1 MALTA
6 TGIGSGLDISTI
18 VKVLVDAEKLPK
30 EAIFNRTEDRI
41 NAKVSAIGTLKSA
54 LSNFQDAA
62 KKLQSGELLSQRKVS
77 TGDSPYFTAK
87 ASSLAQSGSYSI
99 KVEQLAQ
106 AHKVG
111 GAHVTDPKA
120 AVGEGS
126 LDFSINGENFSV
138 GVDPAD
144 DLYAIAAKVNSAS
157 DNSGVVATV
166 VKSDAGSQ
174 IVFSSAKTGLDNQI
188 SVVANDIA
196 GTGLNDMFNGT
207 NLNTLVDAKNSII
220 EVDGQKLTSQSNSV
234 TDAIAGI
241 TLDLTKADLNST
253 STLTVEQDNEAVKE
267 NLKSFVETYNSL
279 LTSIEKLSSYDAD
292 KKTAAALQGD
302 SMIRS
307 LESQLR
313 NMVSERVSVDGSN
326 VALYDIGLS
335 TDRYGKLNIDEAKLD
350 ESIANNMSSIEGLFS
365 TPSTGLAN
373 RFDEL
378 ANNYVKTGGVIDNR
392 KNSYTEETKRLTL
405 QRESFSLKMAQLE
418 SRLLKQFNAMDLVVA
433 QLNQQS
439 AGLVDRLNS
448 LPGAVSKN

>member
-1 MALTA
+1 M
-6 TGIGSGLDISTI
+6 
-18 VKVLVDAEKLPK
+18 
-30 EAIFNRTEDRI
+30 
-41 NAKVSAIGTLKSA
+41 
-54 LSNFQDAA
+54 
-62 KKLQSGELLSQRKVS
+62 
-77 TGDSPYFTAK
+77 
-87 ASSLAQSGSYSI
+87 
-99 KVEQLAQ
+99 
-106 AHKVG
+106 G

-120 AVGEGS
+120 TVGEGS

-279 LTSIEKLSSYDAD
+279 LTSIDKLSSYDAD

>member
-1 MALTA
+1 
-6 TGIGSGLDISTI
+6 
-18 VKVLVDAEKLPK
+18 
-30 EAIFNRTEDRI
+30 
-41 NAKVSAIGTLKSA
+41 
-54 LSNFQDAA
+54 
-62 KKLQSGELLSQRKVS
+62 
-77 TGDSPYFTAK
+77 
-87 ASSLAQSGSYSI
+87 
-99 KVEQLAQ
+99 
-106 AHKVG
+106 
-111 GAHVTDPKA
+111 
-120 AVGEGS
+120 
-126 LDFSINGENFSV
+126 
-138 GVDPAD
+138 
-144 DLYAIAAKVNSAS
+144 
-157 DNSGVVATV
+157 
-166 VKSDAGSQ
+166 
-174 IVFSSAKTGLDNQI
+174 
-188 SVVANDIA
+188 
-196 GTGLNDMFNGT
+196 MFNGT

-279 LTSIEKLSSYDAD
+279 LTSIDKLSSYDAD

-313 NMVSERVSVDGSN
+313 NMVSERVSVDGSD

-365 TPSTGLAN
+365 TPNTGLAN

-439 AGLVDRLNS
+439 ASLVDRLNS
-448 LPGAVSKN
+448 LPGAVANN